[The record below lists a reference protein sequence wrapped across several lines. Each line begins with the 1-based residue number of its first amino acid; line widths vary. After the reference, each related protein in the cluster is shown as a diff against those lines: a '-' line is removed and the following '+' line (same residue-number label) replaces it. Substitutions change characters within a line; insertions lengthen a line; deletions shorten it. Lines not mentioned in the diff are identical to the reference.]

1 MAYDGPDRAVRR
13 RLSRR
18 RRRHSQRGGGTLSR
32 VRNALVFLGLA
43 SLAAAVFALVSFGYA
58 YESFA
63 DELPEIDDYQAA
75 ELAQT
80 SVVYDRDGEPVDEL
94 HGVQNRYVVDRDEVS
109 PYLRDAVVAIEDNR
123 FYRHEGLD
131 FEAIGRA
138 MVSNLRTLSVREGG
152 STITQQLIKNTYID
166 QELRAVPSFQR
177 KINEAALAWQYE
189 DGHSKEEI
197 LNQYLNTVYFGE
209 NAYGAEAAARTY
221 FDKPAEE
228 LTLGEAAMLAGVI
241 NLPGTYDPF
250 AFPKSAEKRRNVVL
264 DKMLAQGR
272 ISEEQHQEAVSSDL
286 GVTRGET
293 EGSEADDYFLNAVR
307 QEVIREYGDETL
319 YEGGLD
325 IYTTLD
331 PELQEEA
338 DGAVDGMVSPEQ
350 GDPSASLVSVEPST
364 GAVRAMVGGSDFDD
378 VQFNL
383 ATQAKRQPGS
393 TFKTFVLA
401 EAVQQ
406 GISLDTVYESRFLQI
421 PLPESDEVY
430 EVDNYDSIRRGEI
443 DLRKAIAA
451 SDNTVF
457 VQLALDLG
465 LEKVVETARA
475 MGVEADLEP
484 YPSTAIGGL
493 GEGVSPLEM
502 ASAYSTLA
510 NGGVHAEPYL
520 VRKVERPAEGDG
532 EKVREHEKK
541 EERVLSEDEAAAV
554 TQALKGVVEDGTA
567 SYYRDLPS
575 EIGRESAGKTG
586 TTDAFIDAWYV
597 GYIPQLTTSVWVGYP
612 NERRSMIN
620 IRGYEE
626 INGENFPLDIWSV
639 YMQNV
644 ADRYEEQELAEPDE
658 EFLQSLEK
666 DKVGIPPEE
675 TEAYKREQEKKR
687 RQEQREREQREK
699 EQREETISGEETT
712 TPDGGSGG
720 GGPAGAANEALQDV
734 LQQIEDAAGDSSPGD
749 QSPGAPASPNGAPP
763 GTQQTSPQSPS
774 QTRPGVSPQRAAP
787 RQNRVPQSQA
797 SP

>member
-1 MAYDGPDRAVRR
+1 
-13 RLSRR
+13 
-18 RRRHSQRGGGTLSR
+18 
-32 VRNALVFLGLA
+32 VRNALLVLGLA
-43 SLAAAVFALVSFGYA
+43 SLAAAFGAVASFGYA
-58 YESFA
+58 YNSFS
-63 DELPEIDDYQAA
+63 EKLPEIDDYQAA

-94 HGVQNRYVVDRDEVS
+94 YGVQNRYVVDRGGIS

-123 FYRHEGLD
+123 FYRHDGLD

-166 QELRAVPSFQR
+166 KELRSVPSFQR

-189 DGHSKEEI
+189 DEHSKKEI
-197 LNQYLNTVYFGE
+197 LNQYLNTVYFGG
-209 NAYGAEAAARTY
+209 NAYGAEAAARSY

-228 LTLGEAAMLAGVI
+228 LTPAESAMLAGII

-250 AFPKSAEKRRNVVL
+250 AYPKSSRKRRDVVL

-272 ISEEQHQEAVSSDL
+272 ITEKEHREAIASDL

-293 EGSEADDYFLNAVR
+293 NNSEANDYFLNAVR
-307 QEVIREYGDETL
+307 QEVIREYGEKTL
-319 YEGGLD
+319 YKGGLE

-331 PELQEEA
+331 PGLQGQA
-338 DGAVDGMVSPEQ
+338 DEAVDRIVSPEQ

-401 EAVQQ
+401 EAVKQ
-406 GISLDTVYESRFLQI
+406 GISLDTEYESKFLQI
-421 PLPESDEVY
+421 PLPESGEVY

-443 DLRKAIAA
+443 DLRKAIAQ

-465 LEKVVETARA
+465 LGKVVDTAKV
-475 MGVEADLEP
+475 MGIEANLDP

-502 ASAYSTLA
+502 ASSYSTLA
-510 NGGVHAEPYL
+510 NGGVHNEPFL
-520 VRKVERPAEGDG
+520 VRKVEQPGGGEGP
-532 EKVREHEKK
+532 KVKEHEKK
-541 EERVLSEDEAAAV
+541 EKRVLSEDEAATI
-554 TQALKGVVEDGTA
+554 TQALKGVVDNGTV
-567 SYYRDLPS
+567 DLYHNLND

-612 NERRSMIN
+612 TERRSMVN

-626 INGENFPLDIWSV
+626 INGENFPLDIWSL
-639 YMQNV
+639 YMQTAV
-644 ADRYEEQELAEPDE
+644 GSYEEESLPEPSK
-658 EFLQSLEK
+658 EFLKGLKE
-666 DKVGIPPEE
+666 DEIGIPPKEQE
-675 TEAYKREQEKKR
+675 SYKKEQEKKR
-687 RQEQREREQREK
+687 RQK
-699 EQREETISGEETT
+699 EQREERRKEAERREKT
-712 TPDGGSGG
+712 TPERESTTPNGGSRESGGSTGSGG
-720 GGPAGAANEALQDV
+720 EANKALQDI
-734 LQQIEDAAGDSSPGD
+734 LRQIEDPSGGTSGTRN
-749 QSPGAPASPNGAPP
+749 PNAPP
-763 GTQQTSPQSPS
+763 S
-774 QTRPGVSPQRAAP
+774 QPGVSPGATGQPNSPRSAAP
-787 RQNRVPQSQA
+787 QRNSQQNRNRVTPQGTPA
-797 SP
+797 R